1 MRPRALHRHRNL
13 ERLIQEAGSIS
24 QLARL
29 VGTSPSYLSQV
40 RNRTPTPAGQ
50 PRGIG
55 DRSASMLETGMGTP
69 AGWLDEPHS
78 GMEGAAAQSGSA
90 PWRQEVDERTRS
102 STQGGELI
110 HGKGR
115 LCPLVSW
122 VQAGD
127 WSEVAEVGLAD
138 DVDPHICPV
147 SCGSNTFALR
157 VKGESMEPEFREGDV
172 IFVDPDRFPN
182 PNNYVVVCTEATGE
196 ATFKKLIEE
205 GGQRY
210 LRAVNPAWP
219 NPIVEARPD
228 ARICGVV
235 VYTGRQLLPA

>member
-1 MRPRALHRHRNL
+1 MRPRAMHRHRNL
-13 ERLIQEAGSIS
+13 ERLIEEAGSAS
-24 QLARL
+24 RLARL
-29 VGTSPSYLSQV
+29 VGTSSSYLSQV
-40 RNRTPTPAGQ
+40 RNRTTTPSGQ

-55 DRSASMLETGMGTP
+55 NRLASMLEAGMGKP
-69 AGWLDEPHS
+69 SGWLDEPHVD
-78 GMEGAAAQSGSA
+78 GANA
-90 PWRQEVDERTRS
+90 PPQPS
-102 STQGGELI
+102 SHGDGLI

-127 WSEVAEVGLAD
+127 WSEAHDLGSTGDENL
-138 DVDPHICPV
+138 HICPV

-157 VKGESMEPEFREGDV
+157 VKGESMAPEFQEDDV
-172 IFVDPDRFPN
+172 IFVDPDRSPDPN
-182 PNNYVVVCTEATGE
+182 SYVVVCTEATGE

-205 GGQRY
+205 GGQQY

-228 ARICGVV
+228 ARIRGVV
-235 VYTGRQLLPA
+235 VYKGRQL

>member
-1 MRPRALHRHRNL
+1 MRPRTMHRHRNL
-13 ERLIQEAGSIS
+13 ERLIKEAGSLS
-24 QLARL
+24 RLARL

-50 PRGIG
+50 RRGIG
-55 DRSASMLETGMGTP
+55 DRLASMLEEGMGRP

-78 GMEGAAAQSGSA
+78 GTQGAAAQSGSLPRRA
-90 PWRQEVDERTRS
+90 SP
-102 STQGGELI
+102 QGGDLI
-110 HGKGR
+110 HDKGR

-127 WSEVAEVGLAD
+127 WSEVA
-138 DVDPHICPV
+138 DVDPADGTDLHICPV
-147 SCGSNTFALR
+147 SCGSNTFALL
-157 VKGESMEPEFREGDV
+157 VKGESMEPEFQEGDV
-172 IFVDPDRFPN
+172 IFVDPDRFAEPN
-182 PNNYVVVCTEATGE
+182 SYVVVCTEATGE

-228 ARICGVV
+228 VRICGVV

>member
-1 MRPRALHRHRNL
+1 MRPRTKHRHRNL
-13 ERLIQEAGSIS
+13 EQLIKEAGSLS
-24 QLARL
+24 RLARL

-50 PRGIG
+50 RRGIG
-55 DRSASMLETGMGTP
+55 DRLASMLEEGMGRP
-69 AGWLDEPHS
+69 AGWLDDPHP
-78 GMEGAAAQSGSA
+78 GTQGAAAQSGSS
-90 PWRQEVDERTRS
+90 PRRPS
-102 STQGGELI
+102 PQGGELI
-110 HGKGR
+110 HDKGR

-127 WSEVAEVGLAD
+127 WSEVA
-138 DVDPHICPV
+138 DVDPADDEKLHICPV
-147 SCGSNTFALR
+147 SCGSNTFALQ
-157 VKGESMEPEFREGDV
+157 VKGESMEPEFQEGDV
-172 IFVDPDRFPN
+172 IFVDPDRFAEPN
-182 PNNYVVVCTEATGE
+182 SYVVVCTEATGE

-205 GGQRY
+205 GGQQY